1 MFENCRA
8 YNQIDTKE
16 CGMKSEVLPK
26 VDTELLGGMLLG
38 KWAEARRRTRAICE
52 KPEMWQIPG
61 LSHHE
66 HRERVLGQLHILVDE
81 GVTVYGFPKII
92 GGDADPG
99 GSLTVFE
106 ELVFADPSLQIKYG
120 VQWGLFGAAILYL
133 GTESHHKELLPD
145 VMNLKIPGCFAMTET
160 GHGSDVANIGTTA
173 TYDEDTKEFV
183 IHTPSRHA
191 WKDYIGNAALHG
203 KAAVVFAQLITKGEN
218 HGVHAFYVP
227 LRDESGNFLAG
238 VGGDDDGIKGGLNG
252 IDNGRLHF
260 ANVRIP
266 RTWLLNRYGSVSEDG
281 SYSSPIESKGRRFF
295 TMLGTLVQGRVS
307 ITGGVTNAQKIAL
320 TIAIRYANERRQFP
334 SQTGEEHVLMDYGRH
349 QRRLL
354 PALARTYA
362 QAFGHLEL
370 LEQFD
375 EVFSGRNDTDA
386 TRADLETVAAA
397 AKALSTW
404 NALEIIQISREACG
418 GQGFMSEHRMTGLRA
433 DLDVYATFEGDN
445 NVLLQLVAKRLLSD
459 YSKAFASPDFGT
471 LAQYV
476 VEQVGEVALNRG
488 GLRAL
493 AQKFTDFGSTA
504 RSIGFVRED
513 EHQHQLLTDRVH
525 TMIARLA
532 NELKHSSKKDPAEA
546 ERLFNRHQNDLIMA
560 AKAHGE
566 LIQWEAFTS
575 ALNKIENPETK
586 KVMTWLRD
594 LFGFTLLEENLA
606 WYMVNGR
613 LNSQRAEAITDYID
627 GRLLPRL
634 RPHSLDLVDSFGL
647 TEGLIRSDLAFGAE
661 TRRRENL
668 KKAEAK

>member
-1 MFENCRA
+1 
-8 YNQIDTKE
+8 
-16 CGMKSEVLPK
+16 MKSEVLPE
-26 VDTELLGGMLLG
+26 VDVALVGEMLLG
-38 KWAEARRRTRAICE
+38 KWKDIRLATRKICE

-61 LSHHE
+61 LTHDE
-66 HRERVLGQLHILVDE
+66 HRERVFGQLKALVKE
-81 GVTVYGFPKII
+81 GATSYGFPKAV
-92 GGDADPG
+92 GGSADPG

-106 ELVFADPSLQIKYG
+106 ELVLADPSLQIKYG

-133 GTESHHKELLPD
+133 GTDDHHNDLLPT
-145 VMNLKIPGCFAMTET
+145 VINLETPGCFAMTET

-173 TYDEDTKEFV
+173 TYDEASKEFV

-227 LRDESGNFLAG
+227 LRDNNGNYLPG

-252 IDNGRLHF
+252 VDNGRLHF
-260 ANVRIP
+260 TNVRIP
-266 RTWLLNRYGSVSEDG
+266 RTWLLNRYGNVDEAGD
-281 SYSSPIESKGRRFF
+281 YTSPIESKGRRFF

-307 ITGGVTNAQKIAL
+307 ITGGVTNAQKVAL

-334 SQTGEEHVLMDYGRH
+334 SHDGEEHVLMDYGRH

-362 QAFGHLEL
+362 QAFAHLEL

-375 EVFSGRNDTDA
+375 EVFSGRNDTES

-397 AKALSTW
+397 SKALSTW
-404 NALEIIQISREACG
+404 NALEIIQSCREACG
-418 GQGFMSEHRMTGLRA
+418 GQGFMAQHRMTGLRA

-476 VEQVGEVALNRG
+476 VEQVGEVAFNRG
-488 GLRAL
+488 GLRGL

-504 RSIGFVRED
+504 RSIGFVRDE

-532 NELKHSSKKDPAEA
+532 NELRHSGKKDPAET
-546 ERLFNRHQNDLIMA
+546 ERVFNRHQNDLILA

-575 ALNKIENPETK
+575 ALKTIKNPETL

-594 LFGFTLLEENLA
+594 LFGFTLLEENIA
-606 WYMVNGR
+606 WYMMNGR
-613 LNSQRAEAITDYID
+613 LTSHRAEAITDYID
-627 GRLLPRL
+627 GRLLGRL
-634 RPHSLDLVDSFGL
+634 KPHALDLVDAFGL

-661 TRRRENL
+661 TRRRETL
-668 KKAEAK
+668 KKANA

>member
-1 MFENCRA
+1 
-8 YNQIDTKE
+8 
-16 CGMKSEVLPK
+16 MKSETLPK
-26 VDTELLGGMLLG
+26 VDVELVGEMLLG
-38 KWAEARRRTRAICE
+38 KWKDIRLATRKICE

-61 LSHHE
+61 LSHQE
-66 HRERVLGQLHILVDE
+66 QRERVYGQLKTLVSD
-81 GVTVYGFPKII
+81 GATSYGFPKVV
-92 GGDADPG
+92 GGNADPG

-106 ELVFADPSLQIKYG
+106 ELIFADPSLQIKYG

-133 GTESHHKELLPD
+133 GTDLHHKQLLPSVISLD
-145 VMNLKIPGCFAMTET
+145 TPGCFAMTET

-173 TYDEDTKEFV
+173 TYDEKTQEFV
-183 IHTPSRHA
+183 IHTPNRHA

-227 LRDESGNFLAG
+227 LRDDQGNFLDG
-238 VGGDDDGIKGGLNG
+238 VGGDDDGLKGGLNG
-252 IDNGRLHF
+252 VDNGRLHF
-260 ANVRIP
+260 TNVRIP
-266 RTWLLNRYGSVSEDG
+266 RNWLLNHYGNVDEAG
-281 SYSSPIESKGRRFF
+281 EYSSPIESKGRRFF

-334 SQTGEEHVLMDYGRH
+334 SQDGQEHILMDYGRH

-362 QAFGHLEL
+362 QAFAHLEL

-375 EVFSGRNDTDA
+375 EVFSGRNDTDS

-397 AKALSTW
+397 SKALATW
-404 NALEIIQISREACG
+404 NALDIIQLSREACG
-418 GQGFMSEHRMTGLRA
+418 GQGFMAEHRMVGLRA
-433 DLDVYATFEGDN
+433 DLDIYATFEGDN

-476 VEQVGEVALNRG
+476 VEQVGDVAFNRG
-488 GLRAL
+488 GLRGL

-504 RSIGFVRED
+504 RSIGFVREE

-532 NELKHSSKKDPAEA
+532 NELKHSGKKDPVEA
-546 ERLFNRHQNDLIMA
+546 ERMFNRHQNDLILA

-575 ALNKIENPETK
+575 ALKTIKNEETL
-586 KVMTWLRD
+586 KVMTWLRN

-606 WYMVNGR
+606 WYLMNGR
-613 LNSQRAEAITDYID
+613 LNSHRAEAITEYID
-627 GRLLPRL
+627 GRLLGRL
-634 RPHSLDLVDSFGL
+634 KPHALDLVDAFGL
-647 TEGLIRSDLAFGAE
+647 SEGLIRSDLAFGAE
-661 TRRRENL
+661 SKRRETL
-668 KKAEAK
+668 KKAKA

>member
-1 MFENCRA
+1 
-8 YNQIDTKE
+8 
-16 CGMKSEVLPK
+16 MKSEVLPQ
-26 VDTELLGGMLLG
+26 VDVALVGEMLLG
-38 KWAEARRRTRAICE
+38 KWKDIRLATRKICE

-61 LSHHE
+61 LSHHD
-66 HRERVLGQLHILVDE
+66 HRERVFGQLKVLVRE
-81 GVTVYGFPKII
+81 GATSYGFPQAV
-92 GGDADPG
+92 GGNADPG

-106 ELVFADPSLQIKYG
+106 ELVLADPSLQIKYG

-133 GTESHHKELLPD
+133 GTDSHHKELLPT
-145 VMNLKIPGCFAMTET
+145 VINLETPGCFAMTET

-173 TYDEDTKEFV
+173 TYDEKTQEFV

-191 WKDYIGNAALHG
+191 WKDYIGNAAIHG

-227 LRDESGNFLAG
+227 LRDASGNFLPG

-252 IDNGRLHF
+252 VDNGRLHF
-260 ANVRIP
+260 TNVRIP
-266 RTWLLNRYGSVSEDG
+266 RTWLLNRYGAVDEAGD
-281 SYSSPIESKGRRFF
+281 YTSPIESKGRRFF

-307 ITGGVTNAQKIAL
+307 ITGGVTNAQKVAL

-334 SQTGEEHVLMDYGRH
+334 SHDGEEHILMDYGRH

-362 QAFGHLEL
+362 QAFAHLEL

-375 EVFSGRNDTDA
+375 EVFSGRNDTES

-397 AKALSTW
+397 SKALSTW
-404 NALEIIQISREACG
+404 NALEIIQTCREACG
-418 GQGFMSEHRMTGLRA
+418 GQGFMAEHRMTGLRA

-476 VEQVGEVALNRG
+476 VEQVGEVAFNRG
-488 GLRAL
+488 GLRGL

-504 RSIGFVRED
+504 RSIGFVREE

-532 NELKHSSKKDPAEA
+532 NELRHSGKKDPVET
-546 ERLFNRHQNDLIMA
+546 ERVFNRHQNDLILA

-575 ALNKIENPETK
+575 ALKTIKNPETL

-606 WYMVNGR
+606 WYLMNGR
-613 LNSQRAEAITDYID
+613 LTSQRAEAITDYID
-627 GRLLPRL
+627 GRLLGRL
-634 RPHSLDLVDSFGL
+634 KPHALDLVDAFGL
-647 TEGLIRSDLAFGAE
+647 SEGLIRSDLAFGSE
-661 TRRRENL
+661 TRRRETL
-668 KKAEAK
+668 KKANA